1 MKYLVEVVTG
11 SGATDQREIEART
24 PREAEEQARRRGLYP
39 IRVIESVAAEASS
52 TSPVS
57 VERSANYFDRAFRVS
72 SQDLI
77 QFTQKLAT
85 FLKAG
90 LPILPALE
98 ILRDQAPKGPMKFRL
113 ASIARDIA
121 AGEPLAAA
129 LEKFPKDFNSFY
141 IAAIRA
147 GEAGGQLPEILEQ
160 IGKYL
165 DTLRQRK
172 RKAITASLYPAIL
185 FLAVIAVVF
194 LVSLKYIPLVE
205 RFLTSMRVP
214 LPALTNM
221 VLKSNE
227 WLIDNVFWVVVMP
240 ILLVLTY
247 TGVLLRIKDSRRAI
261 HKFWL
266 NMPGT
271 GWLIK
276 RTNFSWMFRTF
287 GMLSYSGVPVLNA
300 LKVTSAVI
308 QNEIIRE
315 EVERIRD
322 EVARGE
328 SISKTMEKGGLFDR
342 FSVTMLDVGERSGEL
357 DVMMNRVADFYD
369 QELDEFYIRM
379 ERVAPAVMTL
389 VMAGLVGVV
398 VVALYL
404 PILTIIDT
412 LANKKGF

>member
-39 IRVIESVAAEASS
+39 IRVVESSVSDTAPTAGA
-52 TSPVS
+52 S
-57 VERSANYFDRAFRVS
+57 VERHANYFDRAFRIS
-72 SQDLI
+72 GQDLI
-77 QFTQKLAT
+77 QFTQKLST

-90 LPILPALE
+90 LPILPAME
-98 ILRDQAPKGPMKFRL
+98 ILRDQAPKGPLKYRL
-113 ASIARDIA
+113 ASISRDIA
-121 AGEPLAAA
+121 AGEQLAAA

-141 IAAIRA
+141 VAAIRA
-147 GEAGGQLPEILEQ
+147 GEAGGQLPEILDQ
-160 IGKYL
+160 LGKYL
-165 DTLRQRK
+165 DTVRQRK

-185 FLAVIAVVF
+185 FLAVVAVVF

-205 RFLTSMRVP
+205 RFLSNLHVP
-214 LPALTNM
+214 LPALTGV
-221 VLKSNE
+221 VLNANR
-227 WLIDNVFWVVVMP
+227 WLIGNIFWVVFLP
-240 ILLVLTY
+240 IFFIVTY
-247 TGVLLRIKDSRRAI
+247 TTLLKIPSTRKAI

-266 NMPGT
+266 EVPGA

-287 GMLSYSGVPVLNA
+287 GMLSFSGVPILNA

-308 QNEIIRE
+308 SNEVIRD
-315 EVERIRD
+315 EVDRIRD

-389 VMAGLVGVV
+389 VMAGIVGVV